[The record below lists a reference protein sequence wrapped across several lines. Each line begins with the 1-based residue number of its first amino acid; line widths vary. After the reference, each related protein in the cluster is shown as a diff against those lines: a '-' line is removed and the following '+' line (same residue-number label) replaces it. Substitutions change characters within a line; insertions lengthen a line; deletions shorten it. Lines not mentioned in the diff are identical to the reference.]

1 MSYEIHTSNY
11 KTLCEPISA
20 YCKASA
26 KSFQQYDLFDTL
38 FKPNTTDK
46 DDIRVIEL
54 FAGVGGFRIGLE
66 RASLKYKTIWSNQW
80 EPSTKRQDASMVY
93 CERFGCEGHS
103 NEDIATVATKDIP
116 EADLLVGGFPCQ
128 DYSVATTLQRSGGIE
143 GKKGVLWWQIH
154 RILKEQ
160 PTPPKYLF
168 LENVDRLLS
177 SPANQRGRDFAIIL
191 ASLADLGYTVEWRV
205 INAAEYGMPQRRK
218 RTYIAAYKEDSIVGK
233 QIEDTQKWLL
243 TDGLMARAFPLFPE
257 ISKESQFSIE
267 GTLGEVS
274 ENFGKGMRQS
284 PFGKVG
290 IMRNREV
297 TSFDALPK
305 FEGKSLTLGNI
316 LLPDSEVPQEFYID
330 A

>member
-20 YCKASA
+20 YSKESA
-26 KSFQQYDLFDTL
+26 KSFQQYDFFDTL

-54 FAGVGGFRIGLE
+54 FAGVGGFRVGLE

-93 CERFGCEGHS
+93 CERFGYEGHS

-160 PTPPKYLF
+160 PTPPKVSF
-168 LENVDRLLS
+168 LRKC
-177 SPANQRGRDFAIIL
+177 R
-191 ASLADLGYTVEWRV
+191 SLAFISSQST
-205 INAAEYGMPQRRK
+205 
-218 RTYIAAYKEDSIVGK
+218 RT
-233 QIEDTQKWLL
+233 
-243 TDGLMARAFPLFPE
+243 
-257 ISKESQFSIE
+257 
-267 GTLGEVS
+267 
-274 ENFGKGMRQS
+274 
-284 PFGKVG
+284 
-290 IMRNREV
+290 
-297 TSFDALPK
+297 
-305 FEGKSLTLGNI
+305 
-316 LLPDSEVPQEFYID
+316 
-330 A
+330 